1 MKKKQLLALGLSTLM
16 VVGETFR
23 DAEVIR
29 QKRKARIQVQK
40 QKGMKKFPGK

>member
-16 VVGETFR
+16 VVGAFAGCGSDPTKE
-23 DAEVIR
+23 ES
-29 QKRKARIQVQK
+29 K